1 MKSFLAKHDRIRPPY
16 STLWS
21 LLIIVLI
28 GSFFMYISNENGRPV
43 GIGFGMIIGS
53 VGVLLFK
60 RAFEVSDKAAL
71 NRIKTAIN
79 FIKNNIGKNRK

>member
-1 MKSFLAKHDRIRPPY
+1 
-16 STLWS
+16 
-21 LLIIVLI
+21 
-28 GSFFMYISNENGRPV
+28 MYISNENGRPV